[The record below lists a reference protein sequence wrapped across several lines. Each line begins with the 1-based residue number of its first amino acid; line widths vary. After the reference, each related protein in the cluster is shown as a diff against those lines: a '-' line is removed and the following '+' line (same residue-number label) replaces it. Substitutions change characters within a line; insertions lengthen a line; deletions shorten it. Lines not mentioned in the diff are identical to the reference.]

1 MSLTT
6 SQMNLCCQSKAK
18 TQITNE
24 VFDLMDADG
33 DSKVNE
39 NELAIVAKY
48 IHQAAVDAAALH
60 LEQLKQMDCV
70 AYVHQLAGKKKLKI
84 KDFAKL
90 QFMVPRQV
98 WMTQVLPELR
108 KKEVNRLQSYN

>member
-1 MSLTT
+1 
-6 SQMNLCCQSKAK
+6 MNLCCKSKAK
-18 TQITNE
+18 IQLTNE

-33 DSKVNE
+33 DSKVSE
-39 NELAIVAKY
+39 DELVIVAKY
-48 IHQAAVDAAALH
+48 IHQSAVDAAVVH

-70 AYVHQLAGKKKLKI
+70 AYVHQLAGKKNLKI

-98 WMTQVLPELR
+98 WLTQVLPELR
-108 KKEVNRLQSYN
+108 KKEINRLQTLT